1 MNRDTSIWNYQ
12 RALEGK
18 VEIHIWRGASCPWM
32 KSVAVE
38 PGTPVDGDDHD
49 MPEGI
54 VDGFGVYYGGVMQPE
69 ELQERLDTLTQAPDH
84 P

>member
-1 MNRDTSIWNYQ
+1 M
-12 RALEGK
+12 
-18 VEIHIWRGASCPWM
+18 M

-54 VDGFGVYYGGVMQPE
+54 VDGFGVYYSGVMQAE
-69 ELQERLDTLTQAPDH
+69 ELQERLDTLMQAPDH